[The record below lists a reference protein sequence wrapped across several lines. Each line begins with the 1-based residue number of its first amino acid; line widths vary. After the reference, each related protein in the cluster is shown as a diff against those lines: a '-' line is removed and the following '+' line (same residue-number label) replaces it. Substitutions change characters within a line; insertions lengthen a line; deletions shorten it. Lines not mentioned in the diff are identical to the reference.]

1 MKLFR
6 RVCHAATL
14 CFLGIVSDAHAAPP
28 DVRVLIDTSGSMR
41 QNDPANLRA
50 SALRLLTELL
60 PSGATAGVW
69 LFDTDTTQLV
79 APSTV
84 DKPWKASA
92 RAAAGKV
99 NSRGLFTN
107 IEAAQTAA
115 TANWTEPNAAKGSRQ
130 VILLTDGMVDVGK
143 DPADNAASRARILNE
158 ALPRLKTLGATINT
172 IALSEHADRA
182 LLETL
187 AKTTEGWSAQ
197 TQDAAALQRIFLHMF
212 EQAAP
217 PTGVPLQGNHFSV
230 DTSVKELT
238 LLVFAKSGAPPL
250 QITRPDKG
258 AFIRETVGQDVA
270 WQHEEGYDL
279 VTISQ
284 PAAGDWSFN
293 AAADPDNRALI
304 VTDLELALDP
314 PPTNVVPGEPLSVA
328 ARLTNK
334 GTPIQNVDFL
344 KLVKTNVATSSSQGA
359 GNVSTLS
366 LDSTSA
372 TFGGAVDTALPPG
385 DYQLLV
391 RADGGTFQR
400 EQRRQIK
407 INGPPFTFTAETARD
422 DDGARVIHLTVT
434 ADATAIDPTS
444 FSGLLELTMPG
455 KPPQVIEMPGLENN
469 EITLELGAE
478 FAGDYTL
485 QPWVF
490 AATQAGRAVRLKP
503 DPLLV
508 SYGAGRKVAK
518 STATKPAA
526 IKPVPTPP
534 SPSINWVQAGF
545 IVGAGN
551 LSLGSVLGG
560 LWYALRRRRLP
571 PKGVSL

>member
-1 MKLFR
+1 M
-6 RVCHAATL
+6 
-14 CFLGIVSDAHAAPP
+14 VSDAHAAAP

-41 QNDPANLRA
+41 LNDPANLRA
-50 SALRLLTELL
+50 PALRLLTELL

-69 LFDTDTTQLV
+69 TFDTDAIQLV

-84 DKPWKASA
+84 DKAWKTGA
-92 RAAAGKV
+92 RAAAAKV

-107 IEAAQTAA
+107 IEAALTAA
-115 TANWTEPNAAKGSRQ
+115 TAAWTEPNVAKGSRQ

-143 DPADNAASRARILNE
+143 DPADNMASRARILNE

-172 IALSEHADRA
+172 IALSEHADRT
-182 LLETL
+182 LLEAL
-187 AKTTEGWSAQ
+187 ANATDGWSAQ
-197 TQDAAALQRIFLHMF
+197 AHDAAALQRIFLHMF

-217 PTGVPLQGNHFSV
+217 PTGVPLQGNHFSI

-238 LLVFAKSGAPPL
+238 LLVFSKAGAPPL

-258 AFIRETVGQDVA
+258 AFIRETAGHDVD

-284 PAAGDWSFN
+284 PAVGDWSFN

-314 PPTNVVPGEPLSVA
+314 LPTNVVPGEPLTVA

-344 KLVKTNVATSSSQGA
+344 KLVKSDLATSSSQGA

-366 LDSTSA
+366 LDSTSTA
-372 TFGGAVDTALPPG
+372 FGGAADTALPPG

-407 INGPPFTFTAETARD
+407 INGPPFTFTAETARGG
-422 DDGARVIHLTVT
+422 DGRVIHLTVT
-434 ADATAIDPTS
+434 ADANAIDPTS

-455 KPPQVIEMPGLENN
+455 KPPQVIEMPGLEDN

-478 FAGDYTL
+478 FAGDYRL
-485 QPWVF
+485 QPWIF
-490 AATQAGRAVRLKP
+490 AATHAGRAVKLKP
-503 DPLLV
+503 APLLV
-508 SYGAGRKVAK
+508 SYRTGRKV
-518 STATKPAA
+518 TKLAAAGPTVSKPPA
-526 IKPVPTPP
+526 
-534 SPSINWVQAGF
+534 SINWGQAGL
-545 IVGAGN
+545 IVGVSN

-560 LWYALRRRRLP
+560 LWYALRRRGLAP
-571 PKGVSL
+571 QGVSL